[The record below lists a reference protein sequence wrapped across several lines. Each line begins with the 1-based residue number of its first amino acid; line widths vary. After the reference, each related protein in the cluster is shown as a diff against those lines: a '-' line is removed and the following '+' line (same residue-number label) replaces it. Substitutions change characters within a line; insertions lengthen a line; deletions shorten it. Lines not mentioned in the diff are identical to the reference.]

1 MHRGHAKS
9 AQKNVSETLS
19 WRANNAPK
27 HIKTHQTPTITQKN
41 ASKSCRNTQNCADSV
56 FDIFRSTFVQHSFF
70 LFRKSAGRG
79 CFLRKTPFLLAS
91 VEIGIF
97 FCFREERKGSPR
109 KRERCLF
116 FVLIDTPFVG
126 WNFAATLAVSPRS
139 AAGQCKRNLKNT
151 AKKRKASVKKRER
164 GGQSAKCEKVL
175 IKSDKK

>member
-1 MHRGHAKS
+1 M
-9 AQKNVSETLS
+9 
-19 WRANNAPK
+19 
-27 HIKTHQTPTITQKN
+27 
-41 ASKSCRNTQNCADSV
+41 
-56 FDIFRSTFVQHSFF
+56 
-70 LFRKSAGRG
+70 
-79 CFLRKTPFLLAS
+79 
-91 VEIGIF
+91 EIGIF

>member
-1 MHRGHAKS
+1 M
-9 AQKNVSETLS
+9 SETLS

-41 ASKSCRNTQNCADSV
+41 ASKSCRNTQNRADSV
-56 FDIFRSTFVQHSFF
+56 FDIFRSTFVQPSRF

-79 CFLRKTPFLLAS
+79 VFFKKNSFFACFRGNRNL
-91 VEIGIF
+91 

-126 WNFAATLAVSPRS
+126 WNFAATLAVSPCS